1 MSPEQRRARAT
12 ERLKMTQA
20 EKWLS
25 KMSPKPNA
33 ATLAQVPFNEQLR
46 SKRAKIG
53 GV

>member
-1 MSPEQRRARAT
+1 MNPQEKRERAAA
-12 ERLKMTQA
+12 RLKMTQA

-25 KMSPKPNA
+25 KMTPKPGA
-33 ATLAQVPFNEQLR
+33 PTLSHVPFNEQLR